1 MPESS
6 QCPVLVLAP
15 AGRDAA
21 VAASLLQEI
30 HTSSILCNDLA
41 HLTSL
46 LGEEVCCAIATEEVL
61 SDIGLQLLSDWVSTQ
76 PTWSDFPFI
85 VLTRRSTAPD
95 RNPSAARITKTLGNV
110 TFLERPFHPTTF
122 FSVVG
127 TAVRGRHRQ
136 FEARSRIVE
145 LHEGE
150 ARLRTALTAGQLG
163 SWELDLSTHVFTA
176 TPECKAIFGRSANA
190 DFTYADFVAS
200 VHPDDLGQMQEAMRL
215 SAERGVDYAIEYRN
229 IWPDGTMHWAE
240 IRARLVRDETPG
252 LVRFV
257 GVSSDITVR
266 KESEGF
272 LLRSNEMLEAKVR
285 ERTADLERAHQSVLE
300 QIRQRERTEDLLR
313 QVQKLEM
320 IGQLSGGIA
329 HDFNNLLMAILGN
342 LELLRKQLSGD
353 ARAERL
359 VDGAIRG
366 AQRGAALTQ
375 RLLAF
380 ARQQDLQVEATQ
392 LSRLI
397 RGMADL
403 LERSTGPDIELRL
416 ELPEE
421 LPLTLVDANQIE
433 LAVLNLV
440 INARDAMPDGG
451 ILSISVDVARSSG
464 EKDLVPGEYVRVTV
478 SDNGSGMDAATLAKA
493 TEPFFTT
500 KGLGK
505 GTGLGLSMIHGLA
518 RQLNGGLRLESE
530 VGRGTRAALW
540 LPVTSRLPARTE
552 TSVAPQA
559 PGNRAGPVHRV
570 TILVVDDDPLIST
583 STTYLLE
590 DLGHAVVEA
599 DSGARALDILKN
611 GQEIDLLLTDY
622 SMPTMTGVQLAKAA
636 RELRPGLPVIL
647 ATGYAEL
654 PQDADAK
661 IPRLRKPYQQ
671 QQLVAE
677 IEQALLRTSSE

>member
-1 MPESS
+1 M
-6 QCPVLVLAP
+6 
-15 AGRDAA
+15 
-21 VAASLLQEI
+21 I
-30 HTSSILCNDLA
+30 CNDVAQLR
-41 HLTSL
+41 SR
-46 LGEEVCCAIATEEVL
+46 LGEEVCCAIATEEAL
-61 SDIGLQLLSDWVSTQ
+61 GDAGLQLLAHWVCTQ

-85 VLTRRSTAPD
+85 VLTHRSGGPD
-95 RNPSAARITKTLGNV
+95 RNPQAARITKTLGNV

-127 TAVRGRHRQ
+127 TAVRGRNRQ
-136 FEARSRIVE
+136 FEARSRILE

-150 ARLRTALTAGQLG
+150 ARLRIALKAGQLG

-176 TPECKAIFGRSANA
+176 TPECKAIFGRAGNA

-200 VHPDDLGQMQEAMRL
+200 VHPDDVGRMREAMRI
-215 SAERGVDYAIEYRN
+215 SVETGADYAVEYRN
-229 IWPDGTMHWAE
+229 IWPDGTVHWAE
-240 IRARLVRDETPG
+240 IRARLVRDATRA
-252 LVRFV
+252 LVRLV
-257 GVSSDITVR
+257 GVSSDITAR
-266 KESEGF
+266 KESEEL
-272 LLRSNEMLEAKVR
+272 LLRSNEMLEAKVL
-285 ERTADLERAHQSVLE
+285 ERTADLERAHQAVLE
-300 QIRQRERTEDLLR
+300 QITQRERTEDFLR

-342 LELLRKQLSGD
+342 LELVRKQLMGD
-353 ARAERL
+353 ARVERL

-397 RGMADL
+397 RGMTDL
-403 LERSTGPDIELRL
+403 LERSIGPHIELKL
-416 ELPEE
+416 ELPET

-440 INARDAMPDGG
+440 VNARDAMPDGG
-451 ILSISVDVARSSG
+451 VLSISVDVAQSSG
-464 EKDLVPGEYVRVTV
+464 DKDLVAGEYVRILV
-478 SDNGSGMDAATLAKA
+478 SDNGCGMGAATLAKA

-505 GTGLGLSMIHGLA
+505 GTGLGLSMVHGLA

-530 VGRGTRAALW
+530 VGRGTCASLW
-540 LPVTSRLPARTE
+540 LPVTSRVPATTE
-552 TSVAPQA
+552 ISAAPQA
-559 PGNRAGPVHRV
+559 PGNGQGSLRGV

-590 DLGHAVVEA
+590 DLGHAVIEA
-599 DSGARALDILKN
+599 NSGARALEILQN
-611 GQEIDLLLTDY
+611 GQKIDLLLTDY
-622 SMPTMTGVQLAKAA
+622 SMPKMTGVQLANAA

-654 PQDADAK
+654 PQGADAK

-677 IEQALLRTSSE
+677 IEQALLRARSE